1 MLMSKSEN
9 ETKNKT
15 TSQPISLN
23 YLHLFFKTWKQGVYL
38 KTHDHGRFAIGIYM
52 NYIGNYVISWIK
64 TFEMDKIRHFLLI
77 LEIQW
82 QGASKIS

>member
-1 MLMSKSEN
+1 MLMLKSEN

-15 TSQPISLN
+15 TTQPISLKN

-52 NYIGNYVISWIK
+52 NYIGNYVIS
-64 TFEMDKIRHFLLI
+64 
-77 LEIQW
+77 
-82 QGASKIS
+82 